1 MDVPGSFGLWVKQLR
16 KELDLTQ
23 AELAGRAACSPVT
36 IKKIEADERRP
47 SKQMADV
54 LARALQVDS
63 SSVMEQFL
71 ASARTG
77 SLQAASIKLESMSL
91 PDVKDPP
98 ASFSAGQPHH
108 RDDCPL
114 RPYPAG

>member
-47 SKQMADV
+47 SKQMADM
-54 LARALQVDS
+54 LARFTGNSLADETIPGECAHRLVAS
-63 SSVMEQFL
+63 SFNE
-71 ASARTG
+71 TG
-77 SLQAASIKLESMSL
+77 IH
-91 PDVKDPP
+91 V
-98 ASFSAGQPHH
+98 FAG
-108 RDDCPL
+108 R
-114 RPYPAG
+114 